1 MPTTTFSTS
10 NQQQQQEQ
18 FHSPTTS
25 SSTATTVTPPSSPPE
40 SNDPS
45 AALFAYLSTPST
57 SFTSPLEDLHT
68 SILGYLQRSGWT
80 ERVRGLALELLRAG
94 HCDRFEEVVD
104 TVVALASSS
113 EDVSLLSLAKGRKRK
128 RKERMKARAKARI
141 VEDGASAVGAGMAAK
156 GIGENSD
163 LVDEQTEDGDGVD
176 TTEEEDSA
184 GGDAFPDIRIPQF
197 VVVEGVK
204 MLHEALHEVFVVEGG
219 NAETDSTPTAPT
231 TGGYDSGIGSG
242 ETSDQQ
248 EASSSSSSSSSS
260 SAAAAAAVTTTSNT
274 TSSSNQSGIFNTNG
288 TTTSSKKLSP
298 PSLKTD
304 SKSGKSKFT
313 VKNKLQ
319 ENGDGRPEKR
329 VKKA

>member
-10 NQQQQQEQ
+10 NQQQQQQQEQ

-45 AALFAYLSTPST
+45 TALFAYLSTPST

-141 VEDGASAVGAGMAAK
+141 VEDGASAIGAGMAAK

-219 NAETDSTPTAPT
+219 DAETDSTPAAPT
-231 TGGYDSGIGSG
+231 TGGNDSGIGSG

-248 EASSSSSSSSSS
+248 EASSSS
-260 SAAAAAAVTTTSNT
+260 AAAAAVTTTSNT